1 MQKDK
6 ENIEFMSQKYVHLT
20 LKEYICSVGAGGE
33 GRNHC
38 PLIRVSKAG
47 RSNKI

>member
-6 ENIEFMSQKYVHLT
+6 KPTEFMLQKYVHLT
-20 LKEYICSVGAGGE
+20 LKEYICRVWGKK
-33 GRNHC
+33 RNHC